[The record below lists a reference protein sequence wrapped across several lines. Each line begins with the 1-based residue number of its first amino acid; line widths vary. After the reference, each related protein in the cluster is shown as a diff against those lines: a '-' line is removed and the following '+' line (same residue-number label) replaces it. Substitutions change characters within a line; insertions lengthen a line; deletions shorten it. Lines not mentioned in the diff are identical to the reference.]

1 MATRFFRFA
10 AVLLVGGLLAATT
23 GAAGSAELKSG
34 VFKPARPAPALSLRG
49 SDGTELTLSR
59 YRGKVVA
66 LGFGYTTCPD
76 VCPTTLAY
84 LAQAREKL
92 GPAGKDMQVVYITV
106 DPERDSAERLK
117 AYLAGFDP
125 TFIGG
130 TGTPEQ
136 LAEVRKAYGIVV
148 ARENVPGSKTAY
160 WVHHSSFVYLIDRAG
175 NLRALLPFGVKVEDI
190 AHDVKALLGD

>member
-1 MATRFFRFA
+1 MRALLSRLA
-10 AVLLVGGLLAATT
+10 GALLVWAAFAC
-23 GAAGSAELKSG
+23 AAGDAFSAELKTG
-34 VFKPARPAPALSLRG
+34 AFKPPRPAPEMSLRG
-49 SDGTELTLSR
+49 SDGAELKLAH

-92 GPAGKDMQVVYITV
+92 GPAGRDMQVVYITV
-106 DPERDSAERLK
+106 DPERDSLERLR
-117 AYLAGFDP
+117 AYIGGFDP
-125 TFIGG
+125 TFVGG

-136 LAEVRKAYGIVV
+136 LAEVRKAYGIVI
-148 ARENVPGSKTAY
+148 AREDVPESKSAY

-175 NLRALLPFGVKVEDI
+175 YLRALLPFGVKVDDI
-190 AHDVKALLGD
+190 VHDVKTLLGD